1 VVKFVTAVAEAD
13 AFVRKNPQKAAQDAA
28 AYLTGLNVTQAAGA
42 IKNHLKWDPR
52 LSACTEKAMQEG
64 ANELFKSG
72 QITKEIPLADL
83 MTTSIITQVEQ
94 AHPAWFADL
103 PPVPAG
109 C

>member
-28 AYLTGLNVTQAAGA
+28 AYLTGLNVAQAADA

-52 LSACTEKAMQEG
+52 LSTCTQQAMQEG
-64 ANELFKSG
+64 ADELFTSG
-72 QITKEIPLADL
+72 QITKKIPLPDL
-83 MTTSIITQVEQ
+83 MNTSIIAQVEQ

-103 PPVPAG
+103 PPVPAS